1 MSGVISSVITNSA
14 AMVAAQSLNSVN
26 ASLQSVQNAV
36 STGYSVSNA
45 VDNGAAYAVAQTVR
59 TQVSGLTAANQ
70 QLGDTQGL
78 LSTTNTALQSISTLM
93 TSMKQTLVNLS
104 NTGISSDQQSQYKAQ
119 YTSQLS
125 NLKAYIKGASYNGKT
140 LINGFASSGYNSIT
154 MVSDG
159 SGSTF
164 QIGKST
170 VTTSVYNTITGL
182 AGKSATSIQSALS
195 ASGTFSKAVSPVGT
209 FMNTY
214 GNMTNRIDNQITFNQ
229 NKINALNNGLGALV
243 DANMTQESAK
253 LNSLQIQQQL
263 ATQALSIA
271 DQAPSI
277 LVKLF

>member
-104 NTGISSDQQSQYKAQ
+104 STGISSDQQSQYKAQ

-170 VTTSVYNTITGL
+170 VTTSVYNAITGL

-195 ASGTFSKAVSPVGT
+195 ASGTFSKAVSSVGT

>member
-170 VTTSVYNTITGL
+170 VTTSVYNAITGL

-195 ASGTFSKAVSPVGT
+195 ASGTFSKAVSSVGT